1 VTAGAY
7 RFYMIAGCRAACLSR
22 CWSEVARGRYLE
34 VIWTGDNGWPVTTG
48 GAANQLFPS
57 FRLSFNFVL
66 VYIRS
71 QTCADICTQV
81 GRRQSDLRTPGSV
94 RSPIMPSAAASAER
108 QRLLPT
114 EPTGT
119 KPHHNLANLPPLQFR
134 LLCLSIWTGTF
145 LSALDG
151 TIIATL
157 LTPIGSSFNASNQVS
172 WLGTSYLLSVCVFT
186 PIYGR
191 LADIFGRRA
200 AHLTALTFF
209 TIGTILCA
217 VASSMGMLIAAR
229 VIAGIGGGGINTV
242 GVIIMTDLV
251 DLRRRGMFQGYANIF
266 FGVGAALGGPVGGW
280 ISDTIGW
287 RAAFWVQPPFLLLAG
302 IGIWVNAKRTTPEVE
317 DLKVDGGWRT
327 KLGQIDWAGLLLLI
341 VGVGSLL
348 LAMSYK
354 TSSTTSS
361 GEEYKWSNPL
371 IYGLLITSTL
381 ALAAFV
387 VVEGYFARTPVLPLS
402 LLSLRRRTPLGVAIS
417 NFFMTL
423 SQFSLLYNVPLYFS
437 TVHADSSSV
446 SGAHLLPNSIMICFG
461 SLAVGW
467 AMRKTGRYWY
477 LTLACCG
484 LIVFSCAAL
493 CTWEEG
499 TKGWMTWA
507 HVAPGGFG
515 YAGVLTT
522 SLVALMSDVT
532 REGKG
537 EQ

>member
-1 VTAGAY
+1 
-7 RFYMIAGCRAACLSR
+7 
-22 CWSEVARGRYLE
+22 
-34 VIWTGDNGWPVTTG
+34 
-48 GAANQLFPS
+48 
-57 FRLSFNFVL
+57 
-66 VYIRS
+66 
-71 QTCADICTQV
+71 
-81 GRRQSDLRTPGSV
+81 
-94 RSPIMPSAAASAER
+94 
-108 QRLLPT
+108 
-114 EPTGT
+114 
-119 KPHHNLANLPPLQFR
+119 
-134 LLCLSIWTGTF
+134 
-145 LSALDG
+145 
-151 TIIATL
+151 
-157 LTPIGSSFNASNQVS
+157 
-172 WLGTSYLLSVCVFT
+172 
-186 PIYGR
+186 
-191 LADIFGRRA
+191 
-200 AHLTALTFF
+200 
-209 TIGTILCA
+209 
-217 VASSMGMLIAAR
+217 MGVLIAAR
-229 VIAGIGGGGINTV
+229 AIAGVGGGGINTV

-302 IGIWVNAKRTTPEVE
+302 VGIWVNAKKTRAEDTTTTSQSKDE
-317 DLKVDGGWRT
+317 GWRS
-327 KLGQIDWAGLLLLI
+327 KLAQIDWAGLLLLI
-341 VGVGSLL
+341 LGVGSLL

-371 IYGLLITSTL
+371 IYGLLLTSL
-381 ALAAFV
+381 FGLSVFV
-387 VVEGYFARTPVLPLS
+387 VVEGYFAQTPVLPLS

-437 TVHADSSSV
+437 TVHSQSSSV

-467 AMRKTGRYWY
+467 IMRKTGRYWY
-477 LTLACCG
+477 LTLGCCS
-484 LIVFSCAAL
+484 LIVLSCAAL
-493 CTWEEG
+493 CTWGEETG
-499 TKGWMTWA
+499 GWMTWV

-537 EQ
+537 EQAVATSSK

>member
-1 VTAGAY
+1 MVKNSGESSPL
-7 RFYMIAGCRAACLSR
+7 LSSR
-22 CWSEVARGRYLE
+22 HSPRDTY
-34 VIWTGDNGWPVTTG
+34 TDPSPTHG
-48 GAANQLFPS
+48 G
-57 FRLSFNFVL
+57 
-66 VYIRS
+66 
-71 QTCADICTQV
+71 
-81 GRRQSDLRTPGSV
+81 TPITSSND
-94 RSPIMPSAAASAER
+94 RDT
-108 QRLLPT
+108 PT
-114 EPTGT
+114 HS
-119 KPHHNLANLPPLQFR
+119 KQHYNLANLPQFR
-134 LLCLSIWTGTF
+134 FWLLCLSIWTGTF

-157 LTPIGSSFNASNQVS
+157 LTPIGSSFNASNQTS

-191 LADIFGRRA
+191 LADIAGRRA
-200 AHLTALTFF
+200 AHLTAITFF
-209 TIGTILCA
+209 TLGTIGCA
-217 VASSMGMLIAAR
+217 AAPTMGWLIGAR
-229 VIAGIGGGGINTV
+229 ALAGVGGGGINTV

-287 RAAFWVQPPFLLLAG
+287 RGAFWVQPPLLLIAG
-302 IGIWVNAKRTTPEVE
+302 VGVWVNAKKTRSEV
-317 DLKVDGGWRT
+317 DIKNGNWVD
-327 KLGQIDWAGLLLLI
+327 KIKQIDWAGLVLLI
-341 VGVGSLL
+341 AGVGSLL

-354 TSSTTSS
+354 TSSTTST

-371 IYGLLITSTL
+371 IYGLLITSLVTTTL
-381 ALAAFV
+381 FIA
-387 VVEGYFARTPVLPLS
+387 VEKYISSQPILPLS
-402 LLSLRRRTPLGVAIS
+402 LLTRRTPLGVAIS

-437 TVHADSSSV
+437 TVHQKTSSV
-446 SGAHLLPNSIMICFG
+446 AGAHLLPNSIMICFG
-461 SLAVGW
+461 SLFVGW
-467 AMRKTGRYWY
+467 TMRRTGRYWY

-484 LIVFSCAAL
+484 LIIVSCAAL
-493 CTWEEG
+493 CTWGEG
-499 TKGWMTWA
+499 DSGSGWASWIE
-507 HVAPGGFG
+507 VAPGGFG